1 MGSCMGSCMGSLDL
15 YIYTLRHTSL
25 CFKDRVTVG
34 GGSAFKCVDFDQNFK
49 PRC

>member
-1 MGSCMGSCMGSLDL
+1 MGSCMGSLDL
-15 YIYTLRHTSL
+15 YIIYTTSL

-34 GGSAFKCVDFDQNFK
+34 GGSAFKCVDFDQDFK